1 VKYQDGQDH
10 AGTPA
15 SLATGQMICA
25 VCGGKIHSSDY
36 AQKFT
41 HGHAAVASQRHPD
54 RCAICGYPLGDF
66 AQGPHSD
73 FRAI

>member
-1 VKYQDGQDH
+1 
-10 AGTPA
+10 
-15 SLATGQMICA
+15 MICA